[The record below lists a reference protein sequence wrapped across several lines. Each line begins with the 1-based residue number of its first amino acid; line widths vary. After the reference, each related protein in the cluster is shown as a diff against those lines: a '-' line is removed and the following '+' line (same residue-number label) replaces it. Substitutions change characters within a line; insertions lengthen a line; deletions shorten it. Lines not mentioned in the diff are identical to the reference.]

1 MKQETVT
8 TESLIEIMN
17 RQLEVIDSKDSIIEQ
32 KDKTIADLQ
41 QKLDYM
47 LRQKFASSSEKF
59 PSNQPSLF
67 QDALDIETEEE
78 TQDEKISYT
87 RKKRGSKKLP
97 PESLPHIRVEHDI
110 AEEDKVCNCGCQLK
124 RIKEISSKQY
134 DIIPAEFRVIDNIRF
149 TYTCSSNCGASPVT
163 SPLTPQVLPRHQ
175 VTPSF
180 LATIAVEKFED
191 AMPLDR
197 QVKKYRQRFGV
208 EFTTTTFSNW
218 MIKTSELRLKPLMER
233 LSAIQMNSGYIQAD
247 ETTLQVLNEKNKKAK
262 QKSYIWLKTS
272 KETDSDGN
280 DKYPI
285 VLMHYSTNRNE
296 KTAQHLFDGFS
307 GYMQTDGYAGYNI
320 VANQEN
326 VTQLGC
332 WAHARRKFAD
342 ILKSGVSDDVSK
354 RYAKELVDMVAKL
367 YKIEKDI
374 KDDPPDKKKYIRE
387 EKSVQIINDIQEW
400 CDKHFLHTH
409 AIGGSIARAFTYL
422 KNQLPKLSVY
432 IEDARLNI
440 DNNIAE
446 NHIRP
451 IAIGRK
457 NWLFATS
464 TKGATALCNWYSI
477 IETAKANGLDA
488 YAYLCHILT
497 LLPIYEKEGK
507 NIDELLPWN
516 VTLS

>member
-1 MKQETVT
+1 MKQEVIT

-17 RQLEVIDSKDSIIEQ
+17 HQLEIIDN

-47 LRQKFASSSEKF
+47 IRQKFAASSEKF
-59 PSNQPSLF
+59 PINQPSLF
-67 QDALDIETEEE
+67 QDTSDAEIQED

-87 RKKRGSKKLP
+87 RKKRGNKKLP

-110 AEEDKVCNCGCQLK
+110 KDEDKICSCGCELK
-124 RIKEISSKQY
+124 RIKEISLKQY
-134 DIIPAEFRVIDNIRF
+134 DIIPAKFRVIDNIRF
-149 TYTCSSNCGASPVT
+149 TYVCSCNCGASPVT

-191 AMPLDR
+191 AMPLER

-208 EFTTTTFSNW
+208 DFTTATFSSW
-218 MIKTSELRLKPLMER
+218 MIKVSQLRLQPLIDK
-233 LSAIQMNSGYIQAD
+233 LSAIQINSGYIHAD

-262 QKSYIWLKTS
+262 QKSYIWLKAS
-272 KETDSDGN
+272 RE
-280 DKYPI
+280 KYPI
-285 VLMHYSTNRNE
+285 VLMHYSSNRNE
-296 KTAQHLFDGFS
+296 KTAEQLFNGFT
-307 GYMQTDGYAGYNI
+307 GYIQTDGYAGYNI
-320 VANQEN
+320 VANREG

-342 ILKSGVSDDVSK
+342 IIKSGVSDIKSK
-354 RYAKELVDMVAKL
+354 TLAKELVAQVAKL
-367 YKIEKDI
+367 YKIEKEI
-374 KDDPPDKKKYIRE
+374 KDDPPDKKKQIRE
-387 EKSVQIINDIQEW
+387 EKSVLILKEIEEW
-400 CDKHFLHTH
+400 CDEHFLNAH

-422 KNQLPKLSVY
+422 KNQFPKLSIYV
-432 IEDARLNI
+432 EDGRLNI

-446 NHIRP
+446 NHVRP

-464 TKGATALCNWYSI
+464 TKGATALCNWYGI
-477 IETAKANGLDA
+477 IETAKANNIDA
-488 YAYLCHILT
+488 YTYLQHVLT
-497 LLPIYEKEGK
+497 QLPIYEAEKK
-507 NIDELLPWN
+507 DIDELLPWN
-516 VTLS
+516 VEL

>member
-1 MKQETVT
+1 MKEVAVT

-17 RQLEVIDSKDSIIEQ
+17 HQLEVIDS

-67 QDALDIETEEE
+67 AEDSTDISKEKDSDIEEITY
-78 TQDEKISYT
+78 S
-87 RKKRGSKKLP
+87 RKKRGNKKTP
-97 PESLPHIRVEHDI
+97 PESLPRVRVEHDI
-110 AEEDKVCNCGCQLK
+110 NEKDKVCSCGCSLK
-124 RIKEISSKQY
+124 RIKEIISEQY
-134 DIIPAEFRVIDNIRF
+134 DIIPAEFRVIENIRF
-149 TYTCSSNCGASPVT
+149 TYNCSSNCGAKPIT
-163 SPLTPQVLPRHQ
+163 TPLTPQVLPKCQ

-197 QVKKYRQRFGV
+197 QVKKYKNRFGV

-218 MIKTSELRLKPLMER
+218 MIRASQLRLQPLIDR
-233 LSAIQMNSGYIQAD
+233 LSTIQMYSGYIQAD

-262 QKSYIWLKTS
+262 SKSYIWLKAS
-272 KETDSDGN
+272 KELDSDG
-280 DKYPI
+280 KYKHPI
-285 VLMHYSTNRNE
+285 VLMHYSSNRNE
-296 KTAQHLFDGFS
+296 NTAASLFNGFA

-320 VANQEN
+320 VANKDG

-332 WAHARRKFAD
+332 WAHARRRFAD
-342 ILKSGVSDDVSK
+342 ILKSGVSDEVSK
-354 RYAKELVDMVAKL
+354 GYAKEFVDMVSKL

-374 KDDPPDKKKYIRE
+374 KDDPPDKKKEVRE
-387 EKSVQIINDIQEW
+387 EKSVLIIKDITEW
-400 CDKHFLHTH
+400 CDKHFLNAH
-409 AIGGSIARAFTYL
+409 AIGGTIARAFTYL
-422 KNQLPKLSVY
+422 KNQLPKLSIY
-432 IEDARLNI
+432 TEDGRLNI

-446 NHIRP
+446 NHVRP

-488 YAYLCHILT
+488 YAYLNYVLT
-497 LLPIYEKEGK
+497 QLPIYEEDGK
-507 NIDELLPWN
+507 DIEDLLPWN
-516 VTLS
+516 VEL

>member
-1 MKQETVT
+1 MKQEAVT

-17 RQLEVIDSKDSIIEQ
+17 HQLEVIDE

-47 LRQKFASSSEKF
+47 IRQKFASSSEKF
-59 PSNQPSLF
+59 QSNQPSLF
-67 QDALDIETEEE
+67 AEDSTDIAKEKDSDIEEITY
-78 TQDEKISYT
+78 S
-87 RKKRGSKKLP
+87 RKKRGNKKTP
-97 PESLPHIRVEHDI
+97 PESLPRVRVEHDI
-110 AEEDKVCNCGCQLK
+110 SEEEKICSCGCSLK
-124 RIKEISSKQY
+124 RIKEISSEQY
-134 DIIPAEFRVIDNIRF
+134 DIIPVKFRVIENVRF
-149 TYTCSSNCGASPVT
+149 LYTCSCECGAKPIT
-163 SPLTPQVLPRHQ
+163 SPLTPQVLPKCQ
-175 VTPSF
+175 VTASF

-197 QVKKYRQRFGV
+197 QVKKYKNRFGV
-208 EFTTTTFSNW
+208 DFTTTTFSNW
-218 MIKTSELRLKPLMER
+218 MIRASLLRLQPLIDR
-233 LSAIQMNSGYIQAD
+233 LSTIQMNSSYIQAD
-247 ETTLQVLNEKNKKAK
+247 ETTLQVLNEKNKTAK
-262 QKSYIWLKTS
+262 QKSYIWLKAS
-272 KETDSDGN
+272 I

-285 VLMHYSTNRNE
+285 VLMYYSSNRNE
-296 KTAQHLFDGFS
+296 KTAEYLFDGFT

-320 VANQEN
+320 VANREG

-342 ILKSGVSDDVSK
+342 ILKSSVSDTTSK

-374 KDDPPDKKKYIRE
+374 KDDPPDKKKQIRE
-387 EKSVQIINDIQEW
+387 EKSVLIISDIKEW
-400 CDKHFLHTH
+400 CDEHFLHAH

-422 KNQLPKLSVY
+422 KNQLPKLSIYV
-432 IEDARLNI
+432 EDGRLNI

-446 NHIRP
+446 NHVRP

-488 YAYLCHILT
+488 YAYLNYVLT
-497 LLPIYEKEGK
+497 QLPIYEKEGK
-507 NIDELLPWN
+507 DIDDLLPWN
-516 VTLS
+516 VELD

>member
-1 MKQETVT
+1 MKQEAIT

-17 RQLEVIDSKDSIIEQ
+17 HQLEVIEQ

-67 QDALDIETEEE
+67 QDESDIVIEKDTEEE
-78 TQDEKISYT
+78 KITYT
-87 RKKRGSKKLP
+87 RKKRGNKKLP

-110 AEEDKVCNCGCQLK
+110 DEKDKICKCGCGLK

-134 DIIPAEFRVIDNIRF
+134 DIIPAEFRVIDNVRF
-149 TYTCSSNCGASPVT
+149 TYVCSSNCGAKPIT
-163 SPLTPQVLPRHQ
+163 SKLTPQVLPKHQ

-197 QVKKYRQRFGV
+197 QVKKYKKRFGV

-218 MIKTSELRLKPLMER
+218 MIKASELRLKPLVDK

-247 ETTLQVLNEKNKKAK
+247 ETTLQVLNEKGKTAK
-262 QKSYIWLKTS
+262 QKSYIWLKAST
-272 KETDSDGN
+272 

-285 VLMHYSTNRNE
+285 TLMHYSSNRNE
-296 KTAQHLFDGFS
+296 KTAEYLFNGFS

-320 VANQEN
+320 VANREE
-326 VTQLGC
+326 VTQIGC
-332 WAHARRKFAD
+332 WAHTRRRFAD
-342 ILKSGVSDDVSK
+342 ILKSGVSDTGSK
-354 RYAKELVDMVAKL
+354 KYSKEIVDMIAKL
-367 YKIEKDI
+367 YRIEKDI
-374 KDDPPDKKKYIRE
+374 KDDPPDKKKQIRE
-387 EKSVQIINDIQEW
+387 EKSVQIIQDIEEW
-400 CDKHFLHTH
+400 CDTHFLKAQ

-422 KNQLPKLSVY
+422 KNQLPKLSIY
-432 IEDARLNI
+432 TEDGRLNI

-446 NHIRP
+446 NHVRP

-488 YAYLCHILT
+488 YAYLNYVLT
-497 LLPIYEKEGK
+497 QLPIYEAESKDIE
-507 NIDELLPWN
+507 ELLPWN
-516 VTLS
+516 VELS